1 MKKNITIV
9 GLAKDYTKKIA
20 KKFADKLEMY
30 YADITDLIQFDIL
43 DIAEA
48 EKTCGK
54 EYIRKLEASKIKTV
68 TSYDNSVITVNYN
81 ALNNETNLNYIKQ
94 NTLLIYLRLDKDELT
109 NKLNEDVTKVSQ
121 IKLAQT
127 VFNERDF
134 ILSRVCDITINVKN
148 LTDTQL
154 IKMIGK
160 SILDYYKR

>member
-30 YADITDLIQFDIL
+30 YADITDLIQFDLL

-54 EYIRKLEASKIKTV
+54 EYIRKIEASKIKTV
-68 TSYDNSVITVNYN
+68 TTYENSIITVNYN
-81 ALNNETNLNYIKQ
+81 ALNNETNLGYIKE
-94 NTLLIYLRLDKDELT
+94 NTLLIYLHLSKEELIE
-109 NKLNEDVTKVSQ
+109 KLNEDVANANQ
-121 IKLAQT
+121 IKLAQS
-127 VFNERDF
+127 VYDERDF
-134 ILSRVCDITINVKN
+134 ILSRLSDITINVKD
-148 LTDTQL
+148 LTDIKL

-160 SILDYYKR
+160 AILDYYKR